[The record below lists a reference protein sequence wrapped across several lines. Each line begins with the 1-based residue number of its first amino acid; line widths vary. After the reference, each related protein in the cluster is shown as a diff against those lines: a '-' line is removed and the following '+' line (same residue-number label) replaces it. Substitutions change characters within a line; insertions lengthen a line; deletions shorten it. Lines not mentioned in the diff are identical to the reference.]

1 MSVFRIEK
9 NKNYTVM
16 SNHHLRNKELTL
28 KSKGLLSLMLSL
40 PEEWDYTLKGLS
52 IICKE
57 GIDAIRVSIN
67 ELEKQGYIE
76 RRRNR
81 NEKGQLTNT
90 EYIIHEY
97 PVSIS
102 PKSEKPTLEKPILD
116 NPMQENPT
124 LENPMQIN
132 KDKTNTKKL
141 NTDVIKYPS
150 INQTDSAVSMFA
162 TQTPP
167 SASAS
172 KPQSGLSLRD
182 WQQDCQQLGGTR
194 LIDRYNQN
202 AELIKSNIGYETL
215 LHSYDK
221 PLIDEIVSLMTE
233 VLTIDT
239 PYYTIEKKQ
248 YPTELVRQ
256 RFLEID
262 YGKLEAFMLDFTRRN
277 EKIHNTK
284 AYLITSLF
292 NIAATAETKLSNM
305 VRNDLYE

>member
-16 SNHHLRNKELTL
+16 SNHHLRNKELSL

-67 ELEKQGYIE
+67 ELEKHGYIE
-76 RRRNR
+76 RHRKRNT
-81 NEKGQLTNT
+81 KGQLTST
-90 EYIIHEY
+90 EYIIYEH
-97 PVSIS
+97 PIS
-102 PKSEKPTLEKPILD
+102 TTPTSD
-116 NPMQENPT
+116 NPT
-124 LENPMQIN
+124 LENPILDFPTQAKPILENPMQLN
-132 KDKTNTKKL
+132 KDKTNTQEL
-141 NTDVIKYPS
+141 NTDLINYPS
-150 INQTDSAVSMFA
+150 INQTE
-162 TQTPP
+162 T
-167 SASAS
+167 
-172 KPQSGLSLRD
+172 
-182 WQQDCQQLGGTR
+182 TR

-202 AELIKSNIGYETL
+202 TEQVKSNIEYDAL

-221 PLIDEIVSLMTE
+221 PIIDEIVTVMAE

-277 EKIHNTK
+277 EKIHNIK

-292 NIAATAETKLSNM
+292 NIPATADTNLSNM
-305 VRNDLYE
+305 VRNDLYGK

>member
-16 SNHHLRNKELTL
+16 SNHHLRNKELSL

-57 GIDAIRVSIN
+57 GIDAIRVSII

-81 NEKGQLTNT
+81 NTKGQLTNT
-90 EYIIHEY
+90 EYIIHES
-97 PVSIS
+97 PITVT
-102 PKSEKPTLEKPILD
+102 PKSEKPTLENPILD
-116 NPMQENPT
+116 NPISEKPMLDNPILDNPTQEKPMLENPT
-124 LENPMQIN
+124 QIN
-132 KDKTNTKKL
+132 KDKTNKEKL

-150 INQTDSAVSMFA
+150 INQREQAQKM
-162 TQTPP
+162 
-167 SASAS
+167 
-172 KPQSGLSLRD
+172 D
-182 WQQDCQQLGGTR
+182 W
-194 LIDRYNQN
+194 IDRYDKNT
-202 AELIKSNIGYETL
+202 ERIKNNIEYDAL
-215 LHSYDK
+215 VLNYDK
-221 PLIDEIVSLMTE
+221 AVIDEIVSVMAE

-239 PYYTIEKKQ
+239 PYYTIEKKE

-256 RFLEID
+256 RFLKVD
-262 YGKLEAFMLDFTRRN
+262 YGKLDAFLLEFSRRT

-292 NIAATAETKLSNM
+292 NIPATADTNLSNM
-305 VRNDLYE
+305 VRHDLYGSGGRC

>member
-16 SNHHLRNKELTL
+16 SNHHLRNKELSL

-57 GIDAIRVSIN
+57 GIDAIRVSII

-81 NEKGQLTNT
+81 NTKGQLTNT

-97 PVSIS
+97 PITVA
-102 PKSEKPTLEKPILD
+102 PKSEKPTLENPILD
-116 NPMQENPT
+116 NPILEKPMLENPILDNPTQEKPT
-124 LENPMQIN
+124 LENPTQIN
-132 KDKTNTKKL
+132 KDKTNKEKL
-141 NTDVIKYPS
+141 NTDLIKYPS
-150 INQTDSAVSMFA
+150 INQREQAQKTD
-162 TQTPP
+162 
-167 SASAS
+167 
-172 KPQSGLSLRD
+172 
-182 WQQDCQQLGGTR
+182 W
-194 LIDRYNQN
+194 IDRYDKNT
-202 AELIKSNIGYETL
+202 ERIKNNIEYDAL
-215 LHSYDK
+215 VLNYDK
-221 PLIDEIVSLMTE
+221 AVIDEIVSVMAE

-239 PYYTIEKKQ
+239 PYYTIEKKE

-256 RFLEID
+256 RFLKVD
-262 YGKLEAFMLDFTRRN
+262 YGKLDAFLLEFSRRT
-277 EKIHNTK
+277 EKIRNTK

-292 NIAATAETKLSNM
+292 NIPATADTNLSNM
-305 VRNDLYE
+305 VRHDLYGSGGRC

>member
-57 GIDAIRVSIN
+57 GIDAIRVSIV

-81 NEKGQLTNT
+81 NAKGQLTNT

-97 PVSIS
+97 PITVV
-102 PKSEKPTLEKPILD
+102 PKSEKPMLEKPILENPILD
-116 NPMQENPT
+116 NPTQEKPT
-124 LENPMQIN
+124 LENPTQIN
-132 KDKTNTKKL
+132 KDKTNTEEL
-141 NTDVIKYPS
+141 NTDLIKYPS
-150 INQTDSAVSMFA
+150 INQTEPVNTFA
-162 TQTPP
+162 SQMPP
-167 SASAS
+167 SASA
-172 KPQSGLSLRD
+172 L
-182 WQQDCQQLGGTR
+182 LGGTR

-202 AELIKSNIGYETL
+202 AELVKNNIEYDSL
-215 LHSYDK
+215 VHSYGK
-221 PLIDEIVSLMTE
+221 SVIDEIVTVMAE

-277 EKIHNTK
+277 EKIHNAK

-292 NIAATAETKLSNM
+292 NIPATADTNLSNM
-305 VRNDLYE
+305 VRNDLYGR